1 MRSSDQSER
10 MTDRSFDSSLTFS
23 SHDES
28 GGSFCDMSG
37 SSK

>member
-28 GGSFCDMSG
+28 GGSFGDMSG